1 MLHFIGALL
10 QIYIF
15 LLIGRALLSW
25 FTVSSQSSGL
35 AKVDRALAMITEPVL
50 KPVRQVIRP
59 VRVGGAYL
67 DLSILVVVIVAQ
79 ILLNT
84 LFY

>member
-1 MLHFIGALL
+1 MLRFIGVLIE
-10 QIYIF
+10 IYIL

-25 FTVSSQSSGL
+25 FVASPSSGV
-35 AKVDRALAMITEPVL
+35 AKLDRALAAITEPVL

-59 VRVGGAYL
+59 VRIGGAYL

>member
-1 MLHFIGALL
+1 MLHLIGGLIQL
-10 QIYIF
+10 YIL
-15 LLIGRALLSW
+15 LLIARALLSW
-25 FTVSSQSSGL
+25 FTASPSAGL
-35 AKVDRALAMITEPVL
+35 AKVDRVLAMITEPVL
-50 KPVRQVIRP
+50 RPVRQIIRP
-59 VRVGGAYL
+59 VRIGGAYL